1 MHSCEVILSAY
12 SLIEFSVYHSVV
24 LVVELIKMLRK
35 VASYAFFGFFFFLM
49 ALLLSILCWSLLE
62 SLGRSVG
69 PDR

>member
-35 VASYAFFGFFFFLM
+35 VTSYDFFGF
-49 ALLLSILCWSLLE
+49 ILFHF
-62 SLGRSVG
+62 
-69 PDR
+69 